1 VTANYIDKV
10 DEFGMEAT
18 YHAELQ
24 RLREEGCP
32 EPEKYVHDVHTR
44 DLYLEARND
53 DIASP
58 VLESLEDRGV
68 ISKPYPGFDF
78 LVVARDTSEPE
89 RCIELKS
96 SGSNTRRPSISWN
109 EWKSARNENLREAYY
124 LYVAVELESGK
135 SGDARLIQ
143 VPNPFSTLDSR
154 ERTVR
159 SQSREVQVKLS
170 EFHPEEQEVVERA
183 IHWKE

>member
-1 VTANYIDKV
+1 MTANYIDKV

-18 YHAELQ
+18 YNAEFQ
-24 RLREEGCP
+24 RLREEGCV

-44 DLYLEARND
+44 GLYLKARND
-53 DIASP
+53 DVAGP
-58 VLESLEDRGV
+58 VLEALEDRGQ
-68 ISKPYPGFDF
+68 ISKPYSGFDF
-78 LVVARDTSEPE
+78 LVVARDGSEPE

-109 EWKSARNENLREAYY
+109 EWKSARNEDLSEVYY

-143 VPNPFSTLDSR
+143 VPHPFSTLDSR
-154 ERTVR
+154 EQTVR
-159 SQSREVQVKLS
+159 SQSLEVQVKLS
-170 EFHPEEQEVVERA
+170 KFHPEEQEVVERA
-183 IHWKE
+183 IHWR